1 MDKGGSPTLALED
14 TSLQIGDDT
23 SSDKRAGMISLSS
36 DIDGELSCGRL
47 FGPRSIN

>member
-1 MDKGGSPTLALED
+1 MDKGGPRGSRKD

-36 DIDGELSCGRL
+36 DIDGELSCGRF
-47 FGPRSIN
+47 FGSRSIN